1 MLVQEQVCEKKTL
14 YELADISKI
23 ECLGTRPS
31 CNEQKFRA
39 VTSADAGIDFC
50 YNLLMIWEKKHAKSW
65 LNF

>member
-50 YNLLMIWEKKHAKSW
+50 CNLLMI
-65 LNF
+65 